1 MPDGLR
7 NIPYFL
13 VVFFFVVVVF
23 FLAVEDFLLLKLIE
37 GVAQIGIDDFSKV
50 ELRICEI
57 KACEKIKRA
66 KKLLKLTLDD
76 GEGERTVASGIS
88 QWYAPEDLTGHKVVV
103 VSNLKPAKLCGV
115 ESQGMI
121 LAADNSDGNVQV
133 LFADNMETGAK
144 LR

>member
-1 MPDGLR
+1 MFKTIEAKQKETAAKEKANNEKVKETLEEK
-7 NIPYFL
+7 
-13 VVFFFVVVVF
+13 
-23 FLAVEDFLLLKLIE
+23 AEEKIE